1 MVSLTNRAIT
11 PFSVVPSVGHTSI
24 NLDGFSYLEELKPAI
39 SSCVPSDFIHYDDA
53 TTGYKRHQK
62 AVDGESQ
69 HNSQGA
75 RCPVQ
80 IHMTTGFST
89 FCALDREK
97 GLGTFNATIKKYRY
111 MSIKYLML
119 IIFLLDIV
127 VLQTNEEDIKA
138 DLFLKIEVD
147 EGKIN

>member
-1 MVSLTNRAIT
+1 
-11 PFSVVPSVGHTSI
+11 
-24 NLDGFSYLEELKPAI
+24 
-39 SSCVPSDFIHYDDA
+39 
-53 TTGYKRHQK
+53 
-62 AVDGESQ
+62 
-69 HNSQGA
+69 
-75 RCPVQ
+75 
-80 IHMTTGFST
+80 
-89 FCALDREK
+89 
-97 GLGTFNATIKKYRY
+97 

>member
-1 MVSLTNRAIT
+1 MSIMPQYFRFLG
-11 PFSVVPSVGHTSI
+11 VGKVQKPVAR
-24 NLDGFSYLEELKPAI
+24 NYFSYLEELKPAI

-97 GLGTFNATIKKYRY
+97 GLGTFNATIKKYRN

-119 IIFLLDIV
+119 FFL
-127 VLQTNEEDIKA
+127 
-138 DLFLKIEVD
+138 
-147 EGKIN
+147 